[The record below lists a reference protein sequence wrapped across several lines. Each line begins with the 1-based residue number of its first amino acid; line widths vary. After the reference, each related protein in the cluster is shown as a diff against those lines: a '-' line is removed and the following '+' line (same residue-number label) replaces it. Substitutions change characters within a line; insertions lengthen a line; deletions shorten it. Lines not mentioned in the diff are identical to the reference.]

1 MAGKRGSKAKGQG
14 GTGLEVSLSRQTLFD
29 AERACQYA
37 PLAAATLPGLPGG
50 AEHEGQHPAGFGLSV
65 DFAPEGSQGTH
76 KDPGCRLNTLEL
88 RGRMTTRSQLKGGE
102 VRVAKALRV
111 VGAGQLLGKPH
122 FVTHAAGSPCV
133 LLTSMAF
140 PGPEMFGVS
149 SRVRT
154 RSRAPSHVLFET

>member
-14 GTGLEVSLSRQTLFD
+14 GPGLEVSSSRQTLFD

-76 KDPGCRLNTLEL
+76 KDQGCRLNTLEL
-88 RGRMTTRSQLKGGE
+88 RGRMTTCSQLKGGE
-102 VRVAKALRV
+102 VRVAE
-111 VGAGQLLGKPH
+111 
-122 FVTHAAGSPCV
+122 TN
-133 LLTSMAF
+133 MAF
-140 PGPEMFGVS
+140 RGLEMRGLL
-149 SRVRT
+149 SRVR
-154 RSRAPSHVLFET
+154 AHAASHVLILEI